1 MKNEWWKQTAQH
13 MWRTYFRLMHK
24 PGTLSAAE
32 QTTCTI
38 CDAAF
43 HSLPDT
49 DRDIVRA
56 FYSSRHQDGQ
66 ITVTSYSQTH
76 DIPSDTIWIVITRAN
91 RILIEH
97 TGLLDRK
104 NPRQNG
110 TGK

>member
-13 MWRTYFRLMHK
+13 MWRVYFRTQHK
-24 PGTLSAAE
+24 PDTLTAAE
-32 QTTCTI
+32 QKTCTI

-43 HSLPDT
+43 LSLPEP
-49 DRDIVRA
+49 DRDIVRT
-56 FYSSRHQDGQ
+56 FYSSRHHDAQY
-66 ITVTSYSQTH
+66 TVDAYSQAH

-104 NPRQNG
+104 NLRQND
-110 TGK
+110 T